1 MLAGEH
7 KDFFRFAELF
17 GDDEEHL
24 YHAEKK
30 KILFALRSS
39 LVTRKSICIKSDTNV
54 PIRHNCINLT
64 RILKKKNS
72 DMNSEKLAPSK
83 ALHAFSLIQLI
94 NFIESSN
101 FIYFYLI

>member
-17 GDDEEHL
+17 GDEEEHL

-30 KILFALRSS
+30 KRFAFRSS
-39 LVTRKSICIKSDTNV
+39 LVTRKSICIKSDTTV

-101 FIYFYLI
+101 FIYFNLI